1 MKAKVLTNEEMY
13 RSIPSS
19 VLSRVYLIEDKEYRF
34 LKAVRIAKSLGLTEI
49 TTGDDRKIIINKAIS
64 FLKDLASKRVRYYQE
79 EHDRSRTE
87 WKQCDNCGN
96 WHEPDGMLENWQG
109 NFVCEDCA
117 ENEFST
123 CDNCGNLVHDD
134 DVTCTEDT
142 SNSYS
147 QTFCPN
153 CEGEHTFECDCC
165 RGIHHV
171 DDRCSVNNGWDEV
184 CIDCRDEYYSTCDSC
199 GDTYNSDDMYYN
211 EHDGCHYCESCYE
224 DRASNRGVNNYGY
237 KPSPV
242 FYGKASHYFGIEIE
256 CEPKDIETAD
266 LAENIEPVMYL
277 KEDSSLNDEGVE
289 IVSHPMSF
297 DYIHNELDW
306 SFLDDVKGWIKNY
319 GIHIHVCRKAFKNQL
334 HIEKVINF
342 FALEPEFINAIA
354 QRNSDRWAKIQE
366 KKGLGDKRSRYTAV
380 NQSNQHTIE
389 FRVFQTSCRKDRVLK
404 NIQFVEALIKYCGEP
419 ILISEM
425 SKDNFYKY
433 VSGEKDRYPELF
445 AYMGEIN
452 NGASRMKR

>member
-13 RSIPSS
+13 RNIPISGWS
-19 VLSRVYLIEDKEYRF
+19 YLINDELYPF
-34 LKAVRIAKSLGLTEI
+34 LKAIRIAKSLGLTEI
-49 TTGDDRKIIINKAIS
+49 MTNDGRELLMVNAIT

-87 WKQCDNCGN
+87 WIKCDNCGN
-96 WHEPDGMLENWQG
+96 WHEPDVMSEDWQG

-117 ENEFST
+117 DSEFYT
-123 CDNCGNLVHDD
+123 CDACGNLVHNNDI
-134 DVTCTEDT
+134 TCTEDT
-142 SNSYS
+142 SNSCS
-147 QTFCPN
+147 QIFCPN
-153 CEGEHTFECDCC
+153 CAGDHTFECDSC
-165 RGIHHV
+165 RRVYHI
-171 DDRCSVNNGWDEV
+171 DDRCSVNDGWDNV

-199 GDTYNSDDMYYN
+199 GETYNRDDMYYD
-211 EHDGCHYCESCYE
+211 EHNGCDYCESCNE
-224 DRASNRGVNNYGY
+224 DRTSNRGVNSYGY
-237 KPSPV
+237 KPDPV

-256 CEPKDIETAD
+256 CEPRDIETHE
-266 LAENIEPVMYL
+266 LAEKINPIMYL
-277 KEDSSLNDEGVE
+277 KEDGSLGSDGVE

-297 DYIHNELDW
+297 DYIHDELDW
-306 SFLDDVKGWIKNY
+306 SFLDDVKGWIKSY
-319 GIHIHVCRKAFKNQL
+319 GIHIHVCRTAFKNQY
-334 HIEKVINF
+334 HIEKVVNF
-342 FALEPEFINAIA
+342 FALEPDFINSIA
-354 QRNSDRWAKIQE
+354 QRSSEQWAKIQK
-366 KKGLGDKRSRYTAV
+366 KKGISNKRDRYTAV
-380 NQSNQHTIE
+380 NQKNSNTIE

-404 NIQFVEALIKYCGEP
+404 NIQFVEAIVQYTKEP